1 MGIKI
6 SISSRVSRA
15 VIRVA
20 VFVRE
25 GIGSLVRHSGKA
37 AELEGPYIE

>member
-6 SISSRVSRA
+6 NISSRVSRA

-20 VFVRE
+20 EFLRAGV
-25 GIGSLVRHSGKA
+25 GSLVRHSGEA
-37 AELEGPYIE
+37 AELVGPYVG